1 MGAGLWEALGGLK
14 GLLQSQVIFFF
25 FFLPPSQWLCKE
37 MGSDEETLLREG
49 SDSVQR
55 SCWNTQHMRWDTCKQ
70 RIILEAFFS
79 ECALALGKD
88 AGPPF
93 SRCFKK

>member
-14 GLLQSQVIFFF
+14 GLLQNQVIFF

-49 SDSVQR
+49 SDSAQR